1 MVLILHNML
10 SQSSIFCVSRF
21 KQFLLKATSV
31 RGVTLTAAHLGSFL
45 NFAQLGC
52 IAKFKIE
59 PKCAAVKVMP
69 LTEVALATITKMSIL
84 NIFNQMI
91 TNITTYQLILILTY
105 KE

>member
-45 NFAQLGC
+45 NFAQLAC
-52 IAKFKIE
+52 MAKFKIE
-59 PKCAAVKVMP
+59 LKCAAVKVAP
-69 LTEVALATITKMSIL
+69 PIEVALNSTIKCLYFFGS
-84 NIFNQMI
+84 
-91 TNITTYQLILILTY
+91 TNFF
-105 KE
+105 